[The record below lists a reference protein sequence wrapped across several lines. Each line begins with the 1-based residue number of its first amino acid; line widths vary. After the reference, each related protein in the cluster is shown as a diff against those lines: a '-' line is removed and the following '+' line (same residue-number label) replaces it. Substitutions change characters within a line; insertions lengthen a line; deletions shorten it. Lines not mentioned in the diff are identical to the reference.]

1 MRRETL
7 ETRMG
12 LQKQKK
18 RGGARHFAKP
28 YVEPS
33 LLMKTL
39 SEYKKEVMDMGPYEC
54 VSKTGAINPKG
65 LVQCRFLLEDL
76 LKLSPTGEI
85 HSGAFR
91 TSFLNLVAKDP
102 AVNNS
107 RFNGSTWANLRQERF
122 STLLLHLRKVAREE
136 QALHAC
142 ASKLTGS
149 EYAQLRALAKKVE
162 VKKEDAKEREESS
175 SVELDEKG
183 YPLMLATPP
192 GEKAALCDK
201 EEGWDSLQEGHMTP
215 LKEGKGKKRKATP
228 LQEGSCKSKPSTM
241 WRRDGALVAMSRAGE
256 EDDLEEA
263 MGFKPKQIKQMKKP
277 AARKPA
283 EPAAASSGCRRPW
296 EKVRVTEA
304 NKPKPRAYITGCHA
318 GEKKLRLICEVSI
331 ARTNQYKK
339 IIYLIKE
346 QLERKDLLKEEAIQ
360 LREKLCKQYPTR
372 K

>member
-1 MRRETL
+1 
-7 ETRMG
+7 
-12 LQKQKK
+12 
-18 RGGARHFAKP
+18 
-28 YVEPS
+28 
-33 LLMKTL
+33 MKTL

-91 TSFLNLVAKDP
+91 TSFLNLVVKDP

-122 STLLLHLRKVAREE
+122 STLLLHLRKVAR
-136 QALHAC
+136 
-142 ASKLTGS
+142 
-149 EYAQLRALAKKVE
+149 
-162 VKKEDAKEREESS
+162 KKEDAKEREESS

-201 EEGWDSLQEGHMTP
+201 EEGWDSLQEGDKTP

-283 EPAAASSGCRRPW
+283 ERAAASSGCRRPW